1 MSALGVDTV
10 MYLGELAANTILDTE
25 DNNIN
30 TEIEEYNARGDKD
43 NVCDGQI
50 EYEG

>member
-1 MSALGVDTV
+1 MV

-30 TEIEEYNARGDKD
+30 TELEEYTTKGDRN
-43 NVCDGQI
+43 NVFSMIKVLSNLDTGVV
-50 EYEG
+50 